1 MKKRII
7 SLLSTVVIVCI
18 MCTPALANGPIEIE
32 PCYEGVSSVRVN
44 FNISA
49 SGKTTSTATV
59 IVLPGYTADVYLDL
73 QQNDGEWENIMT
85 WEDSGSGR
93 IYLNKSYY
101 VESGYEYRA
110 QVTVDIYDD
119 DGSYV
124 ETVTVNSG
132 SEWY

>member
-7 SLLSTVVIVCI
+7 SLLSTVAIVCI

-32 PCYEGVSSVRVN
+32 PCYEGVSSVKVT

>member
-7 SLLSTVVIVCI
+7 SLLSTVAIVCI

>member
-32 PCYEGVSSVRVN
+32 PCYEGASSVRAT

-73 QQNDGEWENIMT
+73 QQNDDGWENIMT